1 MCSKTNS
8 FLRMKAK
15 LEFEESM
22 IKKELEEPDQDLL
35 SLLLEDMG
43 DIVEEIKE
51 IDRENED
58 LIIIKKEDIIEEVEF
73 DLRVSPIMEVLAII
87 GIESENNAEAV
98 FHPEIGLLTGL
109 GEYDNLYYEGKRIED
124 IDIPKIG
131 AEKITSRILNN
142 SIVVDS
148 NIVYGDLRGD
158 NYIIGMQEKI
168 DGFSACI
175 FRITLEDKRMI
186 SFYWDNEIIAKL
198 NKDYRPG
205 LFEKVG
211 DTLYVINL
219 MKCRYQDEEIEISTK
234 VFKIVEK
241 KYEYLT
247 QEALEYYKSKEGV
260 ILNINGLDYK
270 CPNERVVTLYSD
282 GLHITDKQGRWRDYY
297 EKGAKI
303 KSERKGCLDFRYD
316 NGFYSFVRWRE
327 DKEVPDSGNA
337 IEQIIKDMVVL
348 SELERFLII
357 PKKRKE
363 SKLHMAIDVI
373 QVNQVS
379 DKIIEINKRIKE
391 NKIAL
396 VYSQDRI
403 SSSRDVD
410 IMQMMKNK
418 YSVELFTIANSN
430 YYYLGGMT
438 RKKYRMRKEKKWKK
452 GKLLISNV
460 WKPGSLRIL
469 ISNLQ
474 VFGKETIQDIPGVG
488 LVSVVYYSL
497 RE

>member
-1 MCSKTNS
+1 
-8 FLRMKAK
+8 
-15 LEFEESM
+15 
-22 IKKELEEPDQDLL
+22 
-35 SLLLEDMG
+35 
-43 DIVEEIKE
+43 
-51 IDRENED
+51 
-58 LIIIKKEDIIEEVEF
+58 
-73 DLRVSPIMEVLAII
+73 
-87 GIESENNAEAV
+87 
-98 FHPEIGLLTGL
+98 
-109 GEYDNLYYEGKRIED
+109 
-124 IDIPKIG
+124 
-131 AEKITSRILNN
+131 
-142 SIVVDS
+142 
-148 NIVYGDLRGD
+148 
-158 NYIIGMQEKI
+158 
-168 DGFSACI
+168 
-175 FRITLEDKRMI
+175 
-186 SFYWDNEIIAKL
+186 
-198 NKDYRPG
+198 
-205 LFEKVG
+205 
-211 DTLYVINL
+211 
-219 MKCRYQDEEIEISTK
+219 MKCRYQDEEIEVSTK
-234 VFKIVEK
+234 VFKIAEK

-303 KSERKGCLDFRYD
+303 KEDKKGCLDYRYD
-316 NGFYSFVRWRE
+316 NGHYSFVRWRE

-337 IEQIIKDMVVL
+337 IEQIVKDMVVL

-363 SKLHMAIDVI
+363 SKLHMSIDVV

-379 DKIIEINKRIKE
+379 DKVVEINKRIKE

-396 VYSQDRI
+396 VYSRDRI

-410 IMQMMKNK
+410 IMQMMKDK
-418 YSVELFTIANSN
+418 YSVESFTIANSN

-438 RKKYRMRKEKKWKK
+438 RKKYKMRKEKKWKK